1 MKNKDFSNIFRT
13 RVKEPQRNLE
23 QTIEYIN
30 NKKKW
35 NLSDCR
41 RELNGL
47 YQFQLDDYKNN
58 KHDNDTKIEFYI
70 KYVKHQESILKG
82 FESHLLTLIATIFLP
97 LSFIVG
103 FFGMN
108 FKSMGAPSLSTGIFN
123 IKHAQFHIFWVSIV
137 IIGVIVWFFYFYLK
151 LL

>member
-1 MKNKDFSNIFRT
+1 MSENKNVLLRNIRKPKKSL
-13 RVKEPQRNLE
+13 KE
-23 QTIEYIN
+23 TFHYIG

-35 NLSDCR
+35 NLKECR
-41 RELNGL
+41 RTLDDL
-47 YQFQLDDYKNN
+47 YQFQLQGYKNN
-58 KHDNDTKIEFYI
+58 KHDNEKEIEFFI
-70 KYVKHQESILKG
+70 KYVKHQENILKG

-108 FKSMGAPSLSTGIFN
+108 FKSMGAPSLSKGIFN
-123 IKHAQFHIFWVSIV
+123 IEHAQFHIFLFSAIIV
-137 IIGVIVWFFYFYLK
+137 FVIVWFFYYYLK

>member
-1 MKNKDFSNIFRT
+1 MKNKNFSNVFGSK
-13 RVKEPQRNLE
+13 VNKPQKNLE
-23 QTIEYIN
+23 ETINYIN

-35 NLSDCR
+35 NLKECR
-41 RELNGL
+41 RELNDL
-47 YQFQLDDYKNN
+47 FQFQLENYKNN
-58 KHDNDTKIEFYI
+58 THDNDTKIDFYI
-70 KYVKHQESILKG
+70 RYVKYQETVLKG

-108 FKSMGAPSLSTGIFN
+108 FKSMGAPSLSKGIFN
-123 IKHAQFHIFWVSIV
+123 IAHAQLHIFLVSII
-137 IIGVIVWFFYFYLK
+137 IIGMIIWFFYFYLK

>member
-1 MKNKDFSNIFRT
+1 MTKNENVLLRH
-13 RVKEPQRNLE
+13 VKKPQRNLE

-35 NLSDCR
+35 NLKDCR
-41 RELNGL
+41 MELNDL
-47 YQFQLDDYKNN
+47 YQFQLNDYKNN
-58 KHDNDTKIEFYI
+58 KHDNDKKLEFYI
-70 KYVKHQESILKG
+70 KYVQHQESILKG

-108 FKSMGAPSLSTGIFN
+108 FKSMGAPSLSKGIFN
-123 IKHAQFHIFWVSIV
+123 IQHAQIHIFWVSSL
-137 IIGVIVWFFYFYLK
+137 IIGIIIWFFYYYLK

>member
-1 MKNKDFSNIFRT
+1 MTENKNVLLRH
-13 RVKEPQRNLE
+13 VKKPKRNLE
-23 QTIEYIN
+23 KTIEYIN
-30 NKKKW
+30 TKKKW
-35 NLSDCR
+35 NLKECR
-41 RELNGL
+41 RELDDL
-47 YQFQLDDYKNN
+47 YQFQLDNYKNN
-58 KHDNDTKIEFYI
+58 KHDNDKKIDFYI

-108 FKSMGAPSLSTGIFN
+108 FKSMGAPSLSRGIFN
-123 IKHAQFHIFWVSIV
+123 VKHAQIRIFIFSC
-137 IIGVIVWFFYFYLK
+137 IIILIIIWFFYYYLK

>member
-1 MKNKDFSNIFRT
+1 MKNKNFSNIFGSK
-13 RVKEPQRNLE
+13 VKKPQKNLE
-23 QTIEYIN
+23 ETINYIN

-35 NLSDCR
+35 NLKECR
-41 RELNGL
+41 KELNDL
-47 YQFQLDDYKNN
+47 FQFQLENYKNN
-58 KHDNDTKIEFYI
+58 KHDNDKKIDFYI
-70 KYVKHQESILKG
+70 RYVKYQENVLKG

-108 FKSMGAPSLSTGIFN
+108 FKSMGAPSLSKGIFN
-123 IKHAQFHIFWVSIV
+123 IPHAQLHIFWVSIIV
-137 IIGVIVWFFYFYLK
+137 IGLIIWFFYFYLK